1 MANISPKQFGPPTKS
16 VPMPTK
22 PPGGGFKPS
31 GMRSV
36 PMPTKPPGGS
46 FGRVGPTPVPM
57 PTKPP
62 GMKGMIG
69 GTNRSVPMPTKPPS
83 GGFKPKVLGP

>member
-1 MANISPKQFGPPTKS
+1 
-16 VPMPTK
+16 MPTK

-36 PMPTKPPGGS
+36 PMPTKPPG
-46 FGRVGPTPVPM
+46 M
-57 PTKPP
+57 Q
-62 GMKGMIG
+62 GMITG

-83 GGFKPKVLGP
+83 GGFSQGRMFNP

>member
-1 MANISPKQFGPPTKS
+1 VNISSRQFGPPTKS

-36 PMPTKPPGGS
+36 PMPTKPPG
-46 FGRVGPTPVPM
+46 M
-57 PTKPP
+57 Q
-62 GMKGMIG
+62 GMITG

-83 GGFKPKVLGP
+83 GGFSQGRMFNP

>member
-1 MANISPKQFGPPTKS
+1 
-16 VPMPTK
+16 
-22 PPGGGFKPS
+22 
-31 GMRSV
+31 
-36 PMPTKPPGGS
+36 MPTKPPGGS

-69 GTNRSVPMPTKPPS
+69 GTGGTNRSVPMPTKPPS
-83 GGFKPKVLGP
+83 GGFSQGRMFNP

>member
-1 MANISPKQFGPPTKS
+1 
-16 VPMPTK
+16 
-22 PPGGGFKPS
+22 
-31 GMRSV
+31 
-36 PMPTKPPGGS
+36 MPTKPPGGS

-83 GGFKPKVLGP
+83 GGFKPKMLGP

>member
-36 PMPTKPPGGS
+36 PMPTKPPG
-46 FGRVGPTPVPM
+46 
-57 PTKPP
+57 
-62 GMKGMIG
+62 MKGMIG
-69 GTNRSVPMPTKPPS
+69 GTKRSVPMPTKPPS

>member
-36 PMPTKPPGGS
+36 PMPTKPPG
-46 FGRVGPTPVPM
+46 
-57 PTKPP
+57 
-62 GMKGMIG
+62 MKGMITG

>member
-1 MANISPKQFGPPTKS
+1 MSNISPKQFGPPTKS

-36 PMPTKPPGGS
+36 PMPTKPPG
-46 FGRVGPTPVPM
+46 
-57 PTKPP
+57 
-62 GMKGMIG
+62 MKGMITG
-69 GTNRSVPMPTKPPS
+69 GTKRSVPMPTKPPS
-83 GGFKPKVLGP
+83 GGFSQGRMFNP

>member
-1 MANISPKQFGPPTKS
+1 MSNISPRQFGPPT
-16 VPMPTK
+16 
-22 PPGGGFKPS
+22 
-31 GMRSV
+31 RSV

-83 GGFKPKVLGP
+83 GGFKPKMLGP

>member
-1 MANISPKQFGPPTKS
+1 MSNISPKQFGPPTKS

-22 PPGGGFKPS
+22 PPGMKGMIGGT
-31 GMRSV
+31 GGTNRS
-36 PMPTKPPGGS
+36 
-46 FGRVGPTPVPM
+46 VPM

-62 GMKGMIG
+62 GMKGMITG

-83 GGFKPKVLGP
+83 GGFSQGRMFNP

>member
-1 MANISPKQFGPPTKS
+1 MPMGNISPKQFGPPTKS

-36 PMPTKPPGGS
+36 PMPTKPPG
-46 FGRVGPTPVPM
+46 
-57 PTKPP
+57 
-62 GMKGMIG
+62 MKGMIG

-83 GGFKPKVLGP
+83 GGFSQGRMFNP

>member
-1 MANISPKQFGPPTKS
+1 MSNISPKQFGPPTKS

-36 PMPTKPPGGS
+36 PMPTKPPG
-46 FGRVGPTPVPM
+46 
-57 PTKPP
+57 
-62 GMKGMIG
+62 MKGMITG

-83 GGFKPKVLGP
+83 GGFSQGRMFNP

>member
-1 MANISPKQFGPPTKS
+1 MSNISPRQFGPPT
-16 VPMPTK
+16 
-22 PPGGGFKPS
+22 
-31 GMRSV
+31 RSV

-62 GMKGMIG
+62 GMKGMITG

-83 GGFKPKVLGP
+83 GGFSQGRMFNP